1 MTVPRSVDEAAKIN
15 FGVAITGYLYCPQLY
30 DFCLEGVVYFDQK
43 SRFASGRLI
52 RTSAVSE
59 FLDLAGYQIAR
70 TLTESAYVL
79 VDKAGPWE
87 FTLKDKASDE
97 RPPAGDTMT

>member
-1 MTVPRSVDEAAKIN
+1 MNVPRSVEEAAKIN
-15 FGVAITGYLYCPQLY
+15 FGIAITGYLYRPQLY

-59 FLDLAGYQIAR
+59 FLALAGYRVAR
-70 TLTESAYVL
+70 TFTDSAYVL
-79 VDKAGPWE
+79 VDKEGPWE
-87 FTLKDKASDE
+87 FALKPKASGE
-97 RPPAGDTMT
+97 LPPAGETTN